1 MRNTESEQAEV
12 IESVQ
17 EEIAMM
23 RRVSPPLSGLFP
35 ALIQLCAGKFWLLV
49 KMINPCL
56 LML

>member
-23 RRVSPPLSGLFP
+23 RRVSP
-35 ALIQLCAGKFWLLV
+35 ALIQLCAGQFWLLV
-49 KMINPCL
+49 EMINPCL